1 MVEEVKLPPGLKQRE
16 GVWYYRKRV
25 PTDLVSHFCRAEV
38 WISLRTT
45 DLREALERHPI
56 EVLKLQQEFKTARM
70 AGHAEEPLIEPV
82 ELSATD
88 CQRLAAIWKARALE
102 MDMLLYRQGRISP
115 DTAKALKNGYW
126 ALDGAYREG
135 LASMSDFSSVAK
147 DVAQTLRKHRL
158 VVKEGSPSY
167 ARLCMAFMR
176 AGLEYIEILE
186 RRHSGY
192 IGDECPSP
200 ESLPLP
206 SVIPPKQASEQAWP
220 TLTELVDYWK
230 GQGDRRPRTVDE
242 ALHAF
247 ALMQELHPGVKLH
260 AGNVQPD
267 HIVKLKDQ
275 RLKEG
280 KAPATVRKQLNL
292 IGAVFSCAV
301 KNRKAPANPS
311 KGITVEIPKRT
322 AKARVPF
329 AVEDLKAIFST
340 PIYAEGARPRGGAG
354 QASFWL
360 PLLALFSGARMEELA
375 QLLVSDVGEE
385 DGVPFLHITDLP
397 DDEAAPSTTKRLKN
411 EASRRK
417 TPLHPE
423 LVRIGFLRYVRS
435 MKDAG
440 EVRLFPKV
448 GTSSGESRQQSANYS
463 KWFGRYLRDV
473 AKVSDRRRTFHSFRH
488 GFKDAARLAG
498 IPKEHHHAMTGHS
511 SSDEGDKYGDEFF
524 PLVPLKR
531 SMDRLAYPGLDLSQ
545 LTWAPGVERR

>member
-1 MVEEVKLPPGLKQRE
+1 M
-16 GVWYYRKRV
+16 
-25 PTDLVSHFCRAEV
+25 S
-38 WISLRTT
+38 
-45 DLREALERHPI
+45 EATSNALLE
-56 EVLKLQQEFKTARM
+56 
-70 AGHAEEPLIEPV
+70 
-82 ELSATD
+82 
-88 CQRLAAIWKARALE
+88 
-102 MDMLLYRQGRISP
+102 
-115 DTAKALKNGYW
+115 GYW
-126 ALDGAYREG
+126 HLEGEYRSGLD
-135 LASMSDFSSVAK
+135 SMADFSSVAE
-147 DVAQTLRKHRL
+147 DVARILRRHRL
-158 VVKEGSPSY
+158 SVAKESSSY
-167 ARLCMAFMR
+167 SRLCMEFMK
-176 AGLEYIEILE
+176 AGLECLEIQK
-186 RRHSGY
+186 RRHAGY

-206 SVIPPKQASEQAWP
+206 SVIPTKQAPERAWP

-247 ALMQELHPGVKLH
+247 ALLQELHPGVTLH
-260 AGNVQPD
+260 AGNVHPD

-311 KGITVEIPKRT
+311 TGITVEIPKRA

-329 AVEDLKAIFST
+329 AVEDLRAIFST
-340 PIYAEGARPRGGAG
+340 PVYAEGARPRGGAG

-397 DDEAAPSTTKRLKN
+397 DDDATPSTTKRLKN

-423 LVRIGFLRYVRS
+423 LVRIGFLRYVLS
-435 MKDAG
+435 MKEAG

-463 KWFGRYLRDV
+463 KWFGRYLREV
-473 AKVSDRRRTFHSFRH
+473 AKVADRRRTFHSFRH